1 MRKLLLLM
9 ALLLPLSI
17 VAQEVEN
24 IESEPTQI
32 QTTQVRYIGESYSGR
47 EYTPTLY
54 RHDLRVGLG
63 ATGLS
68 LLFYL
73 DTTFEELFPPK
84 NETMSDI
91 LAHYRFD
98 YGELRLTPVISLEYS
113 YAVNDWFAI
122 GFKGSYV
129 SMYRNR
135 THAHTGERHG
145 RVSLTVINAMVNARF
160 QWLNRDIVKMYSSL
174 GLGAMT
180 AFGLVK
186 ESFFFYDATWVG
198 LAVGEKVYGYFE
210 FGGGASGVAR
220 AGLGVRF

>member
-1 MRKLLLLM
+1 MRKLLLLL
-9 ALLLPLSI
+9 ALLLPMSL
-17 VAQEVEN
+17 VAQEVEAMQ
-24 IESEPTQI
+24 SEPAEI
-32 QTTQVRYIGESYSGR
+32 QTTTVRYIGESYKD
-47 EYTPTLY
+47 YTPTLY

-73 DTTFEELFPPK
+73 DTTFDANFPSD

-91 LAHYRFD
+91 LAHYRFN

-122 GFKGSYV
+122 GVKGSYV
-129 SMYRNR
+129 SMYRTR

-145 RVSLTVINAMVNARF
+145 RVAISAVNAMVNARF

-180 AFGLVK
+180 AFGLAQ
-186 ESFFFYDATWVG
+186 ETFFFYDATWVG
-198 LAVGEKVYGYFE
+198 LSVGEKVYGYFE

>member
-1 MRKLLLLM
+1 MRKLLLLL
-9 ALLLPLSI
+9 ALLTPVSL
-17 VAQEVEN
+17 VAQEVEA
-24 IESEPTQI
+24 IQSEPAEI
-32 QTTQVRYIGESYSGR
+32 QTTTVRYIGESYNSR
-47 EYTPTLY
+47 DYAPTLY
-54 RHDLRVGLG
+54 RHDIRVGLG

-73 DTTFEELFPPK
+73 DTTFDANFPSD

-91 LAHYRFD
+91 LAHYRFN

-122 GFKGSYV
+122 GVKGSYV
-129 SMYRNR
+129 SMYRTR

-145 RVSLTVINAMVNARF
+145 RVAISAVNAMVNARF

-180 AFGLVK
+180 AFGLAQ
-186 ESFFFYDATWVG
+186 ETFFFYDATWIG
-198 LAVGEKVYGYFE
+198 LSVGEKVYGYFE

>member
-1 MRKLLLLM
+1 MRKLLLLL
-9 ALLLPLSI
+9 ALLLPVSL
-17 VAQEVEN
+17 VAQEVEA
-24 IESEPTQI
+24 IQSEPAEI
-32 QTTQVRYIGESYSGR
+32 QTTTVRYIGESYKD
-47 EYTPTLY
+47 YTPTLY

-68 LLFYL
+68 QLFYL
-73 DTTFEELFPPK
+73 DTTFDANFPSD

-91 LAHYRFD
+91 LAHYRFN

-113 YAVNDWFAI
+113 YAVNNWFAI
-122 GFKGSYV
+122 GVKGSYV
-129 SMYRNR
+129 SMYRTR

-145 RVSLTVINAMVNARF
+145 RVAISALNAMVNARF

-180 AFGLVK
+180 AFGLAQ
-186 ESFFFYDATWVG
+186 ETFFFYDATWVG
-198 LAVGEKVYGYFE
+198 LSVGEKVYGYFE

>member
-1 MRKLLLLM
+1 MRKLLLLL
-9 ALLLPLSI
+9 ALLLPVSL
-17 VAQEVEN
+17 VAQEVEAMQ
-24 IESEPTQI
+24 SEPAEI
-32 QTTQVRYIGESYSGR
+32 QTTTVRYIGESYKD
-47 EYTPTLY
+47 YAPTLY

-68 LLFYL
+68 QLFYL
-73 DTTFEELFPPK
+73 DTTFDANFPSD

-91 LAHYRFD
+91 LAHYRFN

-113 YAVNDWFAI
+113 YAVNNWFAI
-122 GFKGSYV
+122 GVKGSYV
-129 SMYRNR
+129 SMYRTR

-145 RVSLTVINAMVNARF
+145 RVAISTVNAMVNARF

-180 AFGLVK
+180 AFGLAQ
-186 ESFFFYDATWVG
+186 ETFFFYDATWVG
-198 LAVGEKVYGYFE
+198 LSVGEKVYGYFE

>member
-1 MRKLLLLM
+1 MRKLLLLL
-9 ALLLPLSI
+9 ALLLPVSL
-17 VAQEVEN
+17 VAQEVEA
-24 IESEPTQI
+24 IQSEPAEI
-32 QTTQVRYIGESYSGR
+32 QTTTVRYIGESYKD
-47 EYTPTLY
+47 YTPTLY

-68 LLFYL
+68 MLFYL
-73 DTTFEELFPPK
+73 DTTFDANFPSD

-91 LAHYRFD
+91 LAHYRFN

-122 GFKGSYV
+122 GVKSSYV
-129 SMYRNR
+129 SMYRTR
-135 THAHTGERHG
+135 THAHTGERYG
-145 RVSLTVINAMVNARF
+145 RVSLTAINAMVNARF

-180 AFGLVK
+180 SFGLVK
-186 ESFFFYDATWVG
+186 DTFFFYDATWVG
-198 LAVGEKVYGYFE
+198 LSVGEKVYGYFE

>member
-1 MRKLLLLM
+1 MRKLLLLL
-9 ALLLPLSI
+9 ALLLPVSLA
-17 VAQEVEN
+17 AQEVEA
-24 IESEPTQI
+24 IQSEPAEI
-32 QTTQVRYIGESYSGR
+32 QTTTVRYIGESYKD
-47 EYTPTLY
+47 YTPTLY
-54 RHDLRVGLG
+54 RHDIRVGLG

-68 LLFYL
+68 MLFYL
-73 DTTFEELFPPK
+73 DSTFDANFPSD

-91 LAHYRFD
+91 LAHYRFN

-122 GFKGSYV
+122 GVKGSYV
-129 SMYRNR
+129 SMYRTR
-135 THAHTGERHG
+135 RHAHTGERYG
-145 RVSLTVINAMVNARF
+145 RVSLTAINAMVNARF

-180 AFGLVK
+180 AFGLAQ
-186 ESFFFYDATWVG
+186 EPFFFYDATWGG
-198 LAVGEKVYGYFE
+198 LSVGEKVYGYFE

>member
-1 MRKLLLLM
+1 MRKLLLLL
-9 ALLLPLSI
+9 ALLLPVSL
-17 VAQEVEN
+17 VAQEVEA
-24 IESEPTQI
+24 IQSEPAEI
-32 QTTQVRYIGESYSGR
+32 QTTTVRYIGESYKD
-47 EYTPTLY
+47 YAPTLH

-68 LLFYL
+68 QLFYL
-73 DTTFEELFPPK
+73 DTTFDANFPSD

-91 LAHYRFD
+91 LAHYRFN

-113 YAVNDWFAI
+113 YAVNNWFAI
-122 GFKGSYV
+122 GVKGSYV
-129 SMYRNR
+129 SMYRTR

-145 RVSLTVINAMVNARF
+145 RVAISALNAMVNARF

-180 AFGLVK
+180 AFGLAQ
-186 ESFFFYDATWVG
+186 ETFFFYDATWVG
-198 LAVGEKVYGYFE
+198 LSVGEKVYGYFE

>member
-1 MRKLLLLM
+1 MRKLLLLL
-9 ALLLPLSI
+9 ALLLPVSL
-17 VAQEVEN
+17 VAQEVEAMQ
-24 IESEPTQI
+24 SEPAEI
-32 QTTQVRYIGESYSGR
+32 QTTTVRYIGESYKD
-47 EYTPTLY
+47 YTPTLY

-73 DTTFEELFPPK
+73 DTTFDANFPSD

-91 LAHYRFD
+91 LAHYRFN

-113 YAVNDWFAI
+113 YAVNNWFAI
-122 GFKGSYV
+122 GVKGSYV
-129 SMYRNR
+129 SMYRTR

-145 RVSLTVINAMVNARF
+145 RVAISAVNAMVNARF

-180 AFGLVK
+180 AFGLAQ
-186 ESFFFYDATWVG
+186 ETFFFYDATWVG
-198 LAVGEKVYGYFE
+198 LSVGEKVYGYFE
-210 FGGGASGVAR
+210 FGGGASGIAR

>member
-1 MRKLLLLM
+1 MRKLLLLL
-9 ALLLPLSI
+9 ALLLPVSLA
-17 VAQEVEN
+17 AQEVEA
-24 IESEPTQI
+24 IQSEPAEI
-32 QTTQVRYIGESYSGR
+32 QTTTVRYIGESYKD
-47 EYTPTLY
+47 YTPTLY
-54 RHDLRVGLG
+54 RHDIRVGLG

-68 LLFYL
+68 MLFYL
-73 DTTFEELFPPK
+73 DSTFDANFPSD

-91 LAHYRFD
+91 LAHYRFN

-122 GFKGSYV
+122 GVKGSYV
-129 SMYRNR
+129 SMYRTR
-135 THAHTGERHG
+135 RHAHTGERYG
-145 RVSLTVINAMVNARF
+145 RVSLTAINAMVNARF

-180 AFGLVK
+180 AFGLAQ
-186 ESFFFYDATWVG
+186 ETFFFYDATWVG
-198 LAVGEKVYGYFE
+198 LSVGEKVYGYFE